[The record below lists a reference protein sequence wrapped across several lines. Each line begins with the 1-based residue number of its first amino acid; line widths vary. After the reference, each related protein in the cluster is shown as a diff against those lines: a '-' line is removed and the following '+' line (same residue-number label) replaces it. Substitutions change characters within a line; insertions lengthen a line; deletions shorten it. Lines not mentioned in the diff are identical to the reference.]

1 MTAGRRLGAWVDT
14 VGPEDAE
21 GRLKE
26 AYDWQAQRLGE
37 PTEYTQLGSLHPELV
52 YERLRL
58 YKVIDQLDSG
68 LTDPERQVVI
78 YVTSML
84 NSTPHCASGARH
96 KLRIVGVADDLVERI
111 IADPFAPATGDPR
124 LDAIVTYTAT
134 LTRSP
139 ARSPRPTSRACV
151 PSGSPMGTSSP
162 STTSRPTSATPTGW
176 RPGWACAATSPPSTL
191 LVPRRSEPFFGR
203 PGMGG

>member
-1 MTAGRRLGAWVDT
+1 MAMTEGRRLGAWVDT

-58 YKVIDQLDSG
+58 YKVIDQLESG

-78 YVTSML
+78 YVTSVL
-84 NSTPHCASGARH
+84 NATPHCASGARH

-111 IADPFAPATGDPR
+111 IADPSAPATGDAR
-124 LDAIVTYTAT
+124 LDAIVSYTAT

-139 ARSPRPTSRACV
+139 GEITESDIEGLRAVGLSDADIVALNNLSAYFSYTNRVATGLGLRSDVPAEHAVGAAPR
-151 PSGSPMGTSSP
+151 
-162 STTSRPTSATPTGW
+162 
-176 RPGWACAATSPPSTL
+176 
-191 LVPRRSEPFFGR
+191 
-203 PGMGG
+203 